1 MVEKRE
7 NRLEVENME
16 DGGRLGYLVRPGA
29 EA

>member
-7 NRLEVENME
+7 NRLEVENKE
-16 DGGRLGYLVRPGA
+16 DGGKLGYLVRPGA